1 MKPTK
6 ITSATQSR
14 LILVRAEI
22 SDLSNQL
29 KATRL
34 NAKKLIEIV
43 REEKAEQK
51 SAKILKSSMKAK
63 EAQVKASI
71 RIQQARD
78 RIAKLQTFID
88 QAQTV

>member
-6 ITSATQSR
+6 ITTATQSR

-22 SDLSNQL
+22 SELSNQL

-51 SAKILKSSMKAK
+51 AAKILKSLTKAK

-78 RIAKLQTFID
+78 RIAKLQTFIA